1 MATATV
7 IILTIAV
14 IAGLAFGIASFGAS
28 VIVAVFEAAVTV
40 GTWLIPVAAVATF
53 LKLVVFK

>member
-1 MATATV
+1 MVTATIIFLLLAV
-7 IILTIAV
+7 II
-14 IAGLAFGIASFGAS
+14 GLAFGVFTFGAS
-28 VIVAVFEAAVTV
+28 VIAAVFEAAVTV

>member
-1 MATATV
+1 MVTATV

-14 IAGLAFGIASFGAS
+14 VAGLAFGIASFGAS
-28 VIVAVFEAAVTV
+28 VIVAVFEGAVAI
-40 GTWLIPVAAVATF
+40 GTWLIPVAVIGTF

>member
-7 IILTIAV
+7 IILAIAV